1 MNELVSTLALM
12 PETKRE
18 QDVFVDKLVE
28 SVKQGAISPLK
39 AEAIICNLE
48 QVSKAYRANP
58 EVRDMLLQA
67 VQFKGGKCED
77 FNGFALYAFATC
89 SRLQI
94 IASAFSGEIAPPFT
108 LSTSLYT
115 NTSCCCFVSGI
126 SASVDTNSLLISYC
140 IFLSVRKFL
149 LFVRRLA
156 RPLLR
161 TNAVFCSNLTPLRC

>member
-18 QDVFVDKLVE
+18 QEVFVDKLVE

-58 EVRDMLLQA
+58 DVKDMLLQA

-77 FNGFALYAFATC
+77 FNAKFQVAEAGVVYDYENSKAWRDLTVEIEKLNEKRKTIEAT
-89 SRLQI
+89 LKL
-94 IASAFSGEIAPPFT
+94 ATTEVPFVDPTNGEKIT
-108 LSTSLYT
+108 E
-115 NTSCCCFVSGI
+115 C
-126 SASVDTNSLLISYC
+126 
-140 IFLSVRKFL
+140 KK
-149 LFVRRLA
+149 
-156 RPLLR
+156 
-161 TNAVFCSNLTPLRC
+161 VFKTIVKTTINK

>member
-1 MNELVSTLALM
+1 MSNELVSTLALM

-48 QVSKAYRANP
+48 QVAKAYRTNP

-77 FNGFALYAFATC
+77 FNAKFQVAEAGVVYDYENSKTWRDLTLEIEKLNEKRKTIEAALKVATPEVP
-89 SRLQI
+89 
-94 IASAFSGEIAPPFT
+94 FVDPTNGEKITGCKKTFKT
-108 LSTSLYT
+108 IVKTT
-115 NTSCCCFVSGI
+115 IN
-126 SASVDTNSLLISYC
+126 
-140 IFLSVRKFL
+140 K
-149 LFVRRLA
+149 
-156 RPLLR
+156 
-161 TNAVFCSNLTPLRC
+161 

>member
-1 MNELVSTLALM
+1 MSNELVSTLALM

-77 FNGFALYAFATC
+77 FNAKFQVAEAGVVYDYENSKTWRDLTIEIESLNEKRKTIEAALKLATPDVP
-89 SRLQI
+89 
-94 IASAFSGEIAPPFT
+94 FVDPTNGEKIT
-108 LSTSLYT
+108 E
-115 NTSCCCFVSGI
+115 C
-126 SASVDTNSLLISYC
+126 
-140 IFLSVRKFL
+140 KK
-149 LFVRRLA
+149 
-156 RPLLR
+156 
-161 TNAVFCSNLTPLRC
+161 VFKTIVKTTINK